1 MIIPA
6 RAVRAQAAGTS
17 VGVVR
22 PRCCISMTGR
32 QNATVDLSGARDLA
46 FRAYAGQT
54 DRSGGRMADHVARV
68 AAAVPAEARAV
79 AWLHEMLE
87 HTDAT
92 AESLRRAGLSRDEVA
107 AVQLLTR
114 DQREP
119 YDAHALG
126 LAFAPGAAG
135 HLARIVK
142 LADLDDHLAH
152 VAPGVDAPPYAWA
165 RRHIA
170 MTEG

>member
-1 MIIPA
+1 M
-6 RAVRAQAAGTS
+6 
-17 VGVVR
+17 
-22 PRCCISMTGR
+22 
-32 QNATVDLSGARDLA
+32 VDLTGARELA
-46 FRAYAGQT
+46 LRAHAGQT
-54 DRSGGRMADHVARV
+54 ERSGGRLADHVARV
-68 AAAVPAEARAV
+68 AASVPPEAMAV

-87 HTDAT
+87 RTDAT
-92 AESLRRAGLSRDEVA
+92 PESLRKAGLSGDEVA

-114 DQREP
+114 DGQEP
-119 YDAHALG
+119 YDAHTLG
-126 LAFAPGAAG
+126 LAFAAGPAG

-170 MTEG
+170 MIEDRAPRPPVAAVQA